1 MSRERLS
8 KSLRRGIFFV
18 LATPPLSLSTMFSI
32 FFFLFL
38 QSFFAFF
45 LAGAYCLLGIVLDGW
60 SRNSPIELKILY
72 EPRDA
77 PFHCRRIIGFSG
89 IRREFE
95 TNSDVN
101 DRCKLSSSSS
111 DGARLFLPRD
121 INSWIFRI
129 LFSFFSFFFVY
140 VLYVPVV
147 CGKFSSIVNRFR
159 TLCDVRFYEY
169 L

>member
-1 MSRERLS
+1 M
-8 KSLRRGIFFV
+8 RGRGGKANDRANNVARTAVEIASTWNFFRPCYPSSV
-18 LATPPLSLSTMFSI
+18 SFYDVFY

-121 INSWIFRI
+121 INS
-129 LFSFFSFFFVY
+129 
-140 VLYVPVV
+140 
-147 CGKFSSIVNRFR
+147 
-159 TLCDVRFYEY
+159 
-169 L
+169 

>member
-1 MSRERLS
+1 MKEEQGNSRNE
-8 KSLRRGIFFV
+8 KIEMRGKEGKANDRANNVARTAVEIASTWNFFRPCYPSSV
-18 LATPPLSLSTMFSI
+18 SFYDVFYFS
-32 FFFLFL
+32 FFFL

-45 LAGAYCLLGIVLDGW
+45 LARAYCLLGIVLDGW

-101 DRCKLSSSSS
+101 DRCKLSSNSS
-111 DGARLFLPRD
+111 DGPALFTSR
-121 INSWIFRI
+121 
-129 LFSFFSFFFVY
+129 Y
-140 VLYVPVV
+140 Q
-147 CGKFSSIVNRFR
+147 
-159 TLCDVRFYEY
+159 
-169 L
+169 